1 MVYPS
6 QSQGNLFDVAVD
18 YGTRGSLPPRD
29 RLSEVMGKEIIGR
42 RWRGCAIAF
51 KDIR

>member
-1 MVYPS
+1 MVYPP
-6 QSQGNLFDVAVD
+6 QSQGDLFDVAVD

-29 RLSEVMGKEIIGR
+29 RLSEVMGKEVISR
-42 RWRGCAIAF
+42 RRRGCAIAF